1 MPRIGSY
8 RHVGSGEK
16 GALKSMVAL
25 RPQRVRQEYGRFV
38 QCCDRQKARNGS
50 NGIGGDFLLQP
61 QCSLLSTETAKCF
74 LISFLLLAGLS
85 LDSNIF
91 HTFITEEEG
100 IHDL

>member
-1 MPRIGSY
+1 M
-8 RHVGSGEK
+8 GSGEK
-16 GALKSMVAL
+16 GALKSMVTS
-25 RPQRVRQEYGRFV
+25 RPQQARQEYGRFV
-38 QCCDRQKARNGS
+38 QCCGRQIAR

-61 QCSLLSTETAKCF
+61 QCSLLSPETAKCF

>member
-1 MPRIGSY
+1 MGGY
-8 RHVGSGEK
+8 RQVGSGEK
-16 GALKSMVAL
+16 GALKSMVTS
-25 RPQRVRQEYGRFV
+25 RPQQARQEYGRFV
-38 QCCDRQKARNGS
+38 QCCGRQKARNGS

-61 QCSLLSTETAKCF
+61 TCSLLSTETARCF

-91 HTFITEEEG
+91 HTFITEEER

>member
-1 MPRIGSY
+1 
-8 RHVGSGEK
+8 
-16 GALKSMVAL
+16 MVAKSK
-25 RPQRVRQEYGRFV
+25 VIATGEEW
-38 QCCDRQKARNGS
+38 
-50 NGIGGDFLLQP
+50 GDFLLQP
-61 QCSLLSTETAKCF
+61 KCSLLSTETAKCF